1 MDALLDALQ
10 WPAMAVTL
18 LAAWLVASPN
28 ARRRTWG
35 FWVFVA
41 SNLMWAAWGW
51 HTMAYALIVL
61 QIGLFLMNLRGVR
74 KNLEA
79 GQEQEGPA
87 TAAGPHPHPLPQA
100 GEGARR
106 GAHADTY
113 QQAAKEAAAERGQ
126 EHWRGSL
133 SRNASE
139 RGQEHWGGSL
149 SRNAGEGGG
158 EGQRPRQAETP
169 RWSRRSPRTWWALVR
184 DAVSAW
190 IDDYAP
196 SMGAALSYYT
206 VFSMGPLLLIVI
218 SLAGLVFGEDAVRG
232 ELFGQIDGLMGP
244 EAAKGIQEVLANVSK
259 PSTGVLGTVVGI
271 VVLLIGAT
279 TVFGELQDALDRIW
293 RAPARDRASGLWS
306 LLRARLLSFGMIV
319 GVAFLLLVSLVTGAA
334 VSALGKWWG
343 GWFGGWEWMLQALN
357 AVVGFAMTTVVFA
370 LVYQVMPR
378 VKVAWSDVWIGAAVT
393 ATLFTIGRVLIGL
406 YIGKTGVASGFGA
419 AGSVAVIF
427 VWVYYSAQV
436 FLVGAEF
443 TWLYAQRV
451 GSRRGRAI
459 EQDPVPARSEPIAP
473 ASEAAARG

>member
-41 SNLMWAAWGW
+41 SNLLWAAWGW

-61 QIGLFLMNLRGVR
+61 QVGLFLMNLRGVR
-74 KNLEA
+74 KNQDGGGE
-79 GQEQEGPA
+79 ERRPA
-87 TAAGPHPHPLPQA
+87 PAAGPHPRHLPQA
-100 GEGARR
+100 GEGAR
-106 GAHADTY
+106 T
-113 QQAAKEAAAERGQ
+113 
-126 EHWRGSL
+126 
-133 SRNASE
+133 
-139 RGQEHWGGSL
+139 
-149 SRNAGEGGG
+149 
-158 EGQRPRQAETP
+158 AETP
-169 RWSRRSPRTWWALVR
+169 RWSRRSPGTWWALIR

-206 VFSMGPLLLIVI
+206 VFSLGPLLVIVI

-259 PSTGVLGTVVGI
+259 PSTGILGTVIGI

-343 GWFGGWEWMLQALN
+343 GWFGGWEWMLQVLN

-378 VKVAWSDVWIGAAVT
+378 VKVAWSDVWVGAAVT

-473 ASEAAARG
+473 ASEAAARVQAGSGRDVVGPVDEGP

>member
-18 LAAWLVASPN
+18 MAAWLVASPD
-28 ARRRTWG
+28 AGRRTWG

-41 SNLMWAAWGW
+41 SNLLWTAWGL
-51 HTMAYALIVL
+51 HTRAYALIVL
-61 QIGLFLMNLRGVR
+61 QVGLFLLNLRGVR
-74 KNLEA
+74 KNGKA
-79 GQEQEGPA
+79 EQQASSTSDAPA
-87 TAAGPHPHPLPQA
+87 PKPLPT
-100 GEGARR
+100 R
-106 GAHADTY
+106 
-113 QQAAKEAAAERGQ
+113 AAEVGR
-126 EHWRGSL
+126 
-133 SRNASE
+133 
-139 RGQEHWGGSL
+139 
-149 SRNAGEGGG
+149 
-158 EGQRPRQAETP
+158 TP
-169 RWSRRSPRTWWALVR
+169 PAPAPSWSRRSPLTWWALIK

-244 EAAKGIQEVLANVSK
+244 EAAQGIQEVLRNVSR
-259 PSTGVLGTVVGI
+259 PSTGVIGTVIGVA
-271 VVLLIGAT
+271 VLLIGAT

-293 RAPARDRASGLWS
+293 RAPARVRTSGLWP

-343 GWFGGWEWMLQALN
+343 GWFGGWEWLLQVIN
-357 AVVGFAMTTVVFA
+357 AVVGFAMTTIVFA

-378 VKVAWSDVWIGAAVT
+378 VKVAWSDVWVGAAVT
-393 ATLFTIGRVLIGL
+393 AALFTIGRVLIGL

-443 TWLYAQRV
+443 TWLYAQRL
-451 GSRRGRAI
+451 GSRRGR
-459 EQDPVPARSEPIAP
+459 DVPNGGSGTSLPSHPSVPP
-473 ASEAAARG
+473 AS